1 MQDIPT
7 RLWYRHPC
15 VIRNSNWRIF
25 VGLALTV
32 LVLNIF
38 LPIDMKKSDHPGFFM
53 LFMLSLCL
61 LFLMPIVP
69 PLVRNLY
76 HTFRQPHEPLVRLDG
91 DGLHFTLSRR
101 DRTLANIP
109 SFHGAF
115 FGSGATNC
123 HIAWDDLHGIAV
135 FPYSALNNEYL
146 GLASIYPMR
155 KIYTSL
161 LGDHATAYAVAS
173 CSKAVLK
180 DKALPPD
187 DALPPLRV
195 RPLGWALLALNVAFA
210 ALWFA
215 LWQLSSHGVIAD
227 PFSGFAWPYTSALAV
242 MTVLNGIV
250 RLSPWQWQAD
260 FQEDDAMKTLQRVV
274 CL

>member
-1 MQDIPT
+1 MPVDLQQD
-7 RLWYRHPC
+7 
-15 VIRNSNWRIF
+15 
-25 VGLALTV
+25 
-32 LVLNIF
+32 
-38 LPIDMKKSDHPGFFM
+38 GFTI
-53 LFMLSLCL
+53 LFTLFFCL
-61 LFLMPIVP
+61 LFLLPVVP

-76 HTFRQPHEPLVRLDG
+76 HTFRQPDEPLVRLDG
-91 DGLHFTLSRR
+91 DGLHLTLSRCG
-101 DRTLANIP
+101 RTLANMT
-109 SFHGAF
+109 FRGAF
-115 FGSGATNC
+115 FGSGETNC
-123 HIAWDDLHGIAV
+123 HIAWDDLRGIAV

-146 GLASIYPMR
+146 GLASAYPMR

-161 LGDHATAYAVAS
+161 LGDHATAHAVAS

-210 ALWFA
+210 VLWFA
-215 LWQLSSHGVIAD
+215 LWHLSSLGVIAD
-227 PFSGFAWPYTSALAV
+227 PFSSFAWPYTSALAM

-274 CL
+274 RL

>member
-1 MQDIPT
+1 MQDIPP

-32 LVLNIF
+32 LFLNIF
-38 LPIDMKKSDHPGFFM
+38 LPVDLQKDGFTI
-53 LFMLSLCL
+53 LFTLFFCL
-61 LFLMPIVP
+61 LFLLPVVP

-91 DGLHFTLSRR
+91 DGLHLTLSRR
-101 DRTLANIP
+101 GRTLANIP
-109 SFHGAF
+109 AFHGAF

-123 HIAWDDLHGIAV
+123 HIAWDELRGIAV
-135 FPYSALNNEYL
+135 FPYSALNNEHL
-146 GLASIYPMR
+146 GLASDYYSMR

-161 LGDHATAYAVAS
+161 LGDHATAEAVAR

-180 DKALPPD
+180 GKALPPD
-187 DALPPLRV
+187 VALPPPRV
-195 RPLGWALLALNVAFA
+195 RPLGWALLALNSTFA
-210 ALWFA
+210 VLWFA
-215 LWQLSSHGVIAD
+215 LWQLTSLGVIAD

-242 MTVLNGIV
+242 MMVLNGIA

-260 FQEDDAMKTLQRVV
+260 FQEDEAMEMRQSIARL
-274 CL
+274 